1 MKSPF
6 TGKEMTLVYEKRTWN
21 FRGEQYEYVHAAW
34 LCVDTGEKFTTD
46 ELDDADFVQV
56 TNQYRAKYGIPF
68 TDEIV
73 AVREKYGLS
82 AAKMS
87 QILGIGT
94 NQWRNYET
102 GEVPNVSNGRMIRS
116 IMDPKVFLNYVD
128 SSKNILGEK
137 EYNKLVLKSESLV
150 DEFDKHEIVKYDIA
164 RIYQCERGTDSGFA
178 QRSLDRLKNV
188 LLYIL
193 NQCGEVFCTKMNKLL
208 FYADFL
214 AYRRLGMALTG
225 LSYRAIEF
233 GPVPERWDRV
243 YSQFDEIVQEPRSY
257 GDKEGCVLTSSISAN
272 TEIFTSEEID
282 VLNDVCSKFSNS
294 SSSEM
299 TRISH
304 EENAWIDNKEGHKR
318 IPFVSAFEL
327 KAI

>member
-6 TGKEMTLVYEKRTWN
+6 TGKEMKVVYENRTWN

-34 LCVDTGEKFTTD
+34 LCADTGEKFTTD
-46 ELDDADFVQV
+46 DLDDAGFAQV

-116 IMDPKVFLNYVD
+116 VMNPKVFLDYVD
-128 SSKNILGEK
+128 SSKNVLGEK
-137 EYNKLVLKSESLV
+137 DYNKLSLKIASLV
-150 DEFDKHEIVKYDIA
+150 DECDKQEMLKYDIA
-164 RIYQCERGTDSGFA
+164 RVYQCDRGVENGFA
-178 QRSLDRLKNV
+178 QQSLERLKNV
-188 LLYIL
+188 LLCIL
-193 NQCGEVFCTKMNKLL
+193 NQCGEVFYTKMNKLL

-214 AYRRLGMALTG
+214 AYRRFGMALTG
-225 LSYRAIEF
+225 LCYKAIEF

-257 GDKEGCVLTSSISAN
+257 GDMEGSVLVSSVAAN
-272 TEIFTSEEID
+272 TDMFTAKELEI
-282 VLNDVCSKFSNS
+282 LNEVCTKFLECS
-294 SSSEM
+294 STDM

-304 EENAWIDNKEGHKR
+304 EENAWIDNKDGHKR